1 MLLFGLKLLE
11 IDAARPPS
19 PRAVRNR
26 FVFGWTFIQLVA
38 AVVAG
43 GGKRMAAGKLLM
55 GFDEGGDLVA
65 LDGNG

>member
-26 FVFGWTFIQLVA
+26 FVFGWAFVELVA
-38 AVVAG
+38 AMATG
-43 GGKRMAAGKLLM
+43 GGKRMTAGKLLV
-55 GFDEGGDLVA
+55 GVNESGNLVA

>member
-26 FVFGWTFIQLVA
+26 FVFGWAFVELVT
-38 AVVAG
+38 AVTTG
-43 GGKRMAAGKLLM
+43 GGKGMAAGKLLM
-55 GFDEGGDLVA
+55 SLDEGGDLVA